1 LITND
6 VKRVVDFYE
15 AVTGLPPNMVHGR
28 VCRAGDSLKP
38 SAIAEQDGQPAV

>member
-15 AVTGLPPNMVHGR
+15 AVTGLPPTWYT
-28 VCRAGDSLKP
+28 DEF
-38 SAIAEQDGQPAV
+38 AELATR